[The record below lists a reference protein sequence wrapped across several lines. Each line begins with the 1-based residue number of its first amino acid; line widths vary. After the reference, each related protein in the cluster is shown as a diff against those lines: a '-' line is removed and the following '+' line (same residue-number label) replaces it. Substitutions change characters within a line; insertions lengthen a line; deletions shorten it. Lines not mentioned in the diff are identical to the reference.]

1 MALTKADAKQVAIAR
16 SQLATN
22 PGFYARSIAAIQRCA
37 KRPQDVIDVIREDGT
52 FCLFETR
59 NGCLIA
65 AEGI

>member
-1 MALTKADAKQVAIAR
+1 MTKADRRQIEIAR
-16 SQLATN
+16 SQLAIN
-22 PGFYARSIAAIQRCA
+22 PGFYARSIASLQRSA
-37 KRPQDVIDVIREDGT
+37 KRPQDIIDVIRDDGT

>member
-1 MALTKADAKQVAIAR
+1 MTRADRRQVEIAR
-16 SQLATN
+16 SQLASN
-22 PGFYARSIAAIQRCA
+22 PGFYARSIAALQRCA

>member
-1 MALTKADAKQVAIAR
+1 MTRADRRQVEIAR
-16 SQLATN
+16 SQLASN
-22 PGFYARSIAAIQRCA
+22 PGFYARSIAALQRCA
-37 KRPQDVIDVIREDGT
+37 KRPQDVIDAIREDGT